1 MSSREPDWG
10 ELRTFLEVAR
20 DLSLSG
26 AARRLGLAQPTV
38 GRHIDGLEEA
48 LGATLFT
55 RSPRGLV
62 PTAAAKALVPH
73 AEAMAVAAAA
83 LARSASSATATDRG
97 VVRVTASEIM
107 GSEALPPIFAGFR
120 ARNPGVVVESR
131 SLTATRTSRAA
142 TPTSPCAWSARP
154 RAALSRAVSV
164 RHAFG
169 FTRIATISPGL
180 ANRVRS
186 PISSIVA

>member
-1 MSSREPDWG
+1 MSRREPAWD

-38 GRHIDGLEEA
+38 GRHIDALEEA

-55 RSPRGLV
+55 RSPRGLA

-73 AEAMAVAAAA
+73 AEAMATAAAA
-83 LARSASSATATDRG
+83 LARSASSAAAVDRG

-107 GSEALPPIFAGFR
+107 GAEALPAMFAGFR
-120 ARNPGVVVESR
+120 ARNPGIAIELA
-131 SLTATRTSRAA
+131 LTNRNQDLARGDADIAVRMIRPTR
-142 TPTSPCAWSARP
+142 
-154 RAALSRAVSV
+154 LD
-164 RHAFG
+164 
-169 FTRIATISPGL
+169 L
-180 ANRVRS
+180 
-186 PISSIVA
+186 

>member
-26 AARRLGLAQPTV
+26 AARRLGLTQPTV

-55 RSPRGLV
+55 RSPRGVV

-83 LARSASSATATDRG
+83 LARSASSAAATDRG

-120 ARNPGVVVESR
+120 ARNPGVAVELAVTNR
-131 SLTATRTSRAA
+131 NQDLARGDADIAVRMVR
-142 TPTSPCAWSARP
+142 PTQSGLVAR
-154 RAALSRAVSV
+154 RIGS
-164 RHAFG
+164 
-169 FTRIATISPGL
+169 TRIRLYAHRDYL
-180 ANRVRS
+180 ARFGEPR
-186 PISSIVA
+186 